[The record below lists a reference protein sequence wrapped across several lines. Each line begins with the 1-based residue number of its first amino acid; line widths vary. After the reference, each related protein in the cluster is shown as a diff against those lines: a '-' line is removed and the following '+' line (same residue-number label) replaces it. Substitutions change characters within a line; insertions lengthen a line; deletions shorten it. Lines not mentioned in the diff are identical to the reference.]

1 MFAAP
6 RAIRRPKARSSA
18 GTRRSRK
25 WRRCRE
31 SDPRLPQ
38 LGHRALNSG
47 CPQSGRLFLWQSG
60 NAKKTKFP
68 FPSPTSCCSDV
79 PVFANQ
85 RVNEFH
91 RICSYGIA
99 QQYVARPALPGTPLA
114 CIDPRITGNHHAIP
128 AIRRCRNRTGTP
140 EYVCQAVPRSNH
152 ARRQRSSFRPAAVIN
167 SDASRR
173 LLRHARKLISQV

>member
-1 MFAAP
+1 MPDRAFGSASPSPAA
-6 RAIRRPKARSSA
+6 RRHATCA
-18 GTRRSRK
+18 DDT
-25 WRRCRE
+25 
-31 SDPRLPQ
+31 
-38 LGHRALNSG
+38 
-47 CPQSGRLFLWQSG
+47 SGRLLTQGSLWQSG
-60 NAKKTKFP
+60 KRRARTNL
-68 FPSPTSCCSDV
+68 PSRRQHLVAVTSWYL
-79 PVFANQ
+79 PQ

-91 RICSYGIA
+91 RICNYGIA
-99 QQYVARPALPGTPLA
+99 QQYVARPALPGAPLA
-114 CIDPRITGNHHAIP
+114 CIDPRTTGNHHAIP